1 MMLKKS
7 YIYLILTVVALL
19 AAACSKAPEL
29 TEPSVPV
36 PDMTNIITFDM
47 LGTKVT
53 NDDIINQEFIIY
65 DYVDGVQYIDGSKYT
80 LKYSEGAWRFFENSS
95 GNAVDFY
102 WTETGT
108 HEFFAYNKV
117 DYYWGM
123 YSGTIYQSNFTFE
136 YNGASS
142 AISTSS
148 VINMLFPTDGDALQG
163 CYQDLIYASASRNVT
178 LPDGFDPVS
187 LEFKHAFASVQVTVR
202 NNSMITKNIEGLSLA
217 YIRCN
222 TGPGNVN
229 FSGTVSFDTDGELGN
244 YPSSGKMLAHGD
256 EWEVFDTPVIVLRQ
270 TVDPSGHTIQWTENG
285 EFDSIYIADFGTASW
300 DSGKLY
306 HYVITLDPTALILAP
321 TATIEHTED
330 AGGDKF
336 SVVNVNLNAPAG
348 ELQRITNLVIT
359 VTDSDK
365 NVIKT
370 YEAATVGSNEISMEC
385 GELLPPGTYTVSV
398 NYHDGLGSRTVLT
411 NAESAVQPA
420 LGYYVNIDGTF
431 SETFVSSSSN
441 ASGYSIARIFYI
453 GDPSE
458 EDKDTQLKVDYPYC
472 TRGLA
477 YEVDG
482 SGSIVDNRNWDNAK
496 TSWNTTTTQKQNTPD
511 IIKNNSSAYTSVDN
525 IHGYSNTVAIKS
537 MYNSGFIS
545 AVDTSS
551 PCVQGVT
558 SPWYIASLGELK
570 EIKKQTNFT
579 TSYSYYI
586 WTSTIAG
593 ESGWID
599 GVYYNFAKMWSI
611 YWIDTTGNTASAYG
625 SSAKHG
631 YVRIL
636 AF

>member
-1 MMLKKS
+1 MMLKRS

-53 NDDIINQEFIIY
+53 NDDITDEEFIIY

-306 HYVITLDPTALILAP
+306 HYVITLEPTELTLSP

-330 AGGDKF
+330 AEGNKI
-336 SVVNVNLNAPAG
+336 SVVNVNLNVPVE
-348 ELQRITNLVIT
+348 ELPRITDLVIT
-359 VTDSDK
+359 VTDPES

-370 YEAATVGSNEISMEC
+370 YQSATVVSNEIRLVC
-385 GELLPPGTYTVSV
+385 DKLLPPGTYTVSV
-398 NYHDGLGSRTVLT
+398 DYHDGVSSRSFLPTAVSEDT
-411 NAESAVQPA
+411 AVQPA
-420 LGYYVNIDGTF
+420 VGYYVNSDGTF
-431 SETFVSSSSN
+431 SETFVSGS
-441 ASGYSIARIFYI
+441 SIAKIFYI

-458 EDKDTQLKVDYPYC
+458 YDYDTQLKEDYSHC

-477 YEVDG
+477 YEVDPSTGLFKLNKGEYIYGRDVYESWG
-482 SGSIVDNRNWDNAK
+482 SGICPMIIWDTKDDYLYSYSNL
-496 TSWNTTTTQKQNTPD
+496 
-511 IIKNNSSAYTSVDN
+511 
-525 IHGYSNTVAIKS
+525 HGYTNTVAIRQCS
-537 MYNSGFIS
+537 TQGFMS
-545 AVDTSS
+545 AVDTSI
-551 PCVQGVT
+551 PVVDGVT
-558 SPWYIASLGELK
+558 SSWYIPSVYELK
-570 EIKKQTNFT
+570 LIGKDTISAVDNTWNSE
-579 TSYSYYI
+579 I
-586 WTSTIAG
+586 WTS
-593 ESGWID
+593 
-599 GVYYNFAKMWSI
+599 SI
-611 YWIDTTGNTASAYG
+611 YTWISNYSYACYYVFNTDKAVQLSNIDNSYYR
-625 SSAKHG
+625 S
-631 YVRIL
+631 YCRIL

>member
-53 NDDIINQEFIIY
+53 NDDITDEEFIIY
-65 DYVDGVQYIDGSKYT
+65 DYVNGSLYIDGSNYT

-102 WTETGT
+102 WTETGI

-123 YSGTIYQSNFTFE
+123 YSGTIYQSNFTFA

-148 VINMLFPTDGDALQG
+148 VINMLYPTDGDALQG

-222 TGPGNVN
+222 TGPGNQRPTVN
-229 FSGTVSFDTDGELGN
+229 FSGTVSFVPGELGD
-244 YPSSGKMLAHGD
+244 YPSSGKILAHGD
-256 EWEVFDTPVIVLRQ
+256 EWEVFDTPVIVLPQ
-270 TVDPSGHTIQWTENG
+270 TVDLSGHTIQWTENG

-306 HYVITLDPTALILAP
+306 HYVITLDPTELILAP
-321 TATIEHTED
+321 TATIEHED
-330 AGGDKF
+330 AGGNKF
-336 SVVNVNLNAPAG
+336 SVVNVNLNAPDG
-348 ELQRITNLVIT
+348 ELQRITSLLIT
-359 VTDSDK
+359 VTDPES

-370 YEAATVGSNEISMEC
+370 YEAATVVSNEISMEC
-385 GELLPPGTYTVSV
+385 DELLDPGTYTVSV
-398 NYHDGLGSRTVLT
+398 AYHDGLESRSVSTTAVSEAT
-411 NAESAVQPA
+411 AVQPA
-420 LGYYVNIDGTF
+420 VGYYVNSDGTF
-431 SETFVSSSSN
+431 SETFVS
-441 ASGYSIARIFYI
+441 GYSIAKIFWM
-453 GDPSE
+453 GDPT
-458 EDKDTQLKVDYPYC
+458 DTDTKLRDMYPDC
-472 TRGLA
+472 NRGLA
-477 YEVDG
+477 YEVDENGDLKVKTGYQWTQFNFNTAGLTYG
-482 SGSIVDNRNWDNAK
+482 SYNSTG
-496 TSWNTTTTQKQNTPD
+496 NTNLICGFNNTYY
-511 IIKNNSSAYTSVDN
+511 IKNAVTTNIMADFDLSSSSYT
-525 IHGYSNTVAIKS
+525 
-537 MYNSGFIS
+537 
-545 AVDTSS
+545 
-551 PCVQGVT
+551 GV
-558 SPWYIASLGELK
+558 SPWYLPSYK
-570 EIKKQTNFT
+570 EYKEVRSND
-579 TSYSYYI
+579 SDA
-586 WTSTIAG
+586 STIIG
-593 ESGWID
+593 EIIAQ
-599 GVYYNFAKMWSI
+599 VYPTVGFVISTLQA
-611 YWIDTTGNTASAYG
+611 DTTCKGQYVDASDTINQN
-625 SSAKHG
+625 SSTTQMRS
-631 YVRIL
+631 YFRIL